1 MWLPNGTGY
10 RPPIIM
16 KTVRTKHHHRK
27 SRTQSHPAVAIPQD
41 VAESW
46 ELDHDHPDP
55 DQLRFSMERSPR
67 QENL

>member
-1 MWLPNGTGY
+1 
-10 RPPIIM
+10 M

-27 SRTQSHPAVAIPQD
+27 SPTRSHPAISVAQEA
-41 VAESW
+41 AESY
-46 ELDHDHPDP
+46 ELDHDRPDP